1 MIEDK
6 SNLTFYK
13 GEDTYSDGPVEDEL
27 LEAVQDM
34 SKVPEILMNGN
45 SWPFLYHLS
54 PIRENLLEWYDFNPE
69 GSVLEIGAGCGAI
82 TGLFCRRL
90 KRVVAIDL
98 SKKRSTIN
106 ATRNKEYSNLEII
119 VGNFEDVK
127 IEEKFDY
134 VTLIGVFEYS
144 NYYINSAKP
153 YEQMLE
159 SVKQYLK
166 PDGKL
171 IIAIENKYGLKYWSG
186 ATEDHTGNYFDG
198 LKNYASVERVRT
210 FSKNQLTKLLTDA
223 GFSKNEFYYPMPDY
237 KLPNEIYSDDYL
249 PQKGSLRNVSTS
261 YDRERYEL
269 FEEELAYDDICEDG
283 RFPEFANSF
292 LVISTC

>member
-6 SNLTFYK
+6 LNLTFYK

-144 NYYINSAKP
+144 NYYINGAKP

>member
-6 SNLTFYK
+6 LNLTFYK

-54 PIRENLLEWYDFNPE
+54 PIRENLLEWYDFNPQ

-144 NYYINSAKP
+144 NYYINGEKP

-171 IIAIENKYGLKYWSG
+171 LIAIENKYGLKYWSG

-198 LKNYASVERVRT
+198 LKNYASVDRVRT
-210 FSKNQLTKLLTDA
+210 FSKNQLTKLLIDS

-237 KLPNEIYSDDYL
+237 KLPNEIYSDNYL

-269 FEEELAYDDICEDG
+269 FEEELAFDDICEDG